1 MERTIRQRILS
12 TRLNSLAMQIQ
23 RLDRGMIRQWKH
35 MMTWPSKFKR
45 VLVSP
50 ENFTEKKYI
59 FRTIFSLVVC
69 LQCDTSALSNL
80 SFNHWSNSYFTT
92 GDELCNGISGSI
104 IKNNNYIFSFL
115 KYIIINQQQH
125 KRRKHERSWKVI
137 TRESHVLG
145 QFVTRTNASS
155 AHQPLTLILQRYF
168 AYSCCN
174 WGGKSPPVVCLV
186 RCHLETIFKFMFFQS
201 KLFNDP
207 NADLNLYFLHP
218 EIQDGGQSRK

>member
-50 ENFTEKKYI
+50 ENFTEKNTYSA
-59 FRTIFSLVVC
+59 RFSRLLSVCNVTLQHCQIWVLITGLILISQLV
-69 LQCDTSALSNL
+69 TN
-80 SFNHWSNSYFTT
+80 Y
-92 GDELCNGISGSI
+92 GNGISGSI